1 MDLPEYARAVRR
13 RWAWLVVPALLAL
26 SGAGWLAIASPP
38 AYQSTATLYYVE
50 PAQNLTAPITRLNSY
65 AILAT
70 SEQLVETVRTSLRL
84 STPIDELADQLSA
97 RIDPETS
104 ILTVTASDTTADG
117 ARVLVAEAS
126 RQLVAMSDSL
136 QNRAA
141 GLPEGHL
148 ALSDS
153 ATPAVATAP
162 AAAARTVSLGALLGV
177 IVGVVIALSR
187 EATDPW
193 ITHTDQLRRLAPG
206 WRVFRLTSGDEV
218 LATPQAS
225 SRLRAMRTQILETDS
240 DGSRVM
246 VVTSCEEGDYVTGIA
261 DDIALSAGR
270 ASIDVTLVSAHVHP
284 TRSSV
289 AHWARAEPG
298 LSSVLLGECPLDAAV
313 ITGPVTTVHLLS
325 AGRSL
330 SYPEALLTSK
340 AMVAVVDDLQ
350 SRGSALLI
358 DAPPLLAPPD
368 TLGLVR
374 ATGAG
379 VLLVVHAGRTRRRAL
394 RSAIRMLDA
403 VEATVVGVVFVHRPA
418 RRGARGPAAGHGPT
432 APPASAFTHTPLVR
446 PVTS

>member
-1 MDLPEYARAVRR
+1 
-13 RWAWLVVPALLAL
+13 
-26 SGAGWLAIASPP
+26 
-38 AYQSTATLYYVE
+38 
-50 PAQNLTAPITRLNSY
+50 
-65 AILAT
+65 
-70 SEQLVETVRTSLRL
+70 
-84 STPIDELADQLSA
+84 
-97 RIDPETS
+97 
-104 ILTVTASDTTADG
+104 
-117 ARVLVAEAS
+117 
-126 RQLVAMSDSL
+126 
-136 QNRAA
+136 
-141 GLPEGHL
+141 
-148 ALSDS
+148 
-153 ATPAVATAP
+153 
-162 AAAARTVSLGALLGV
+162 
-177 IVGVVIALSR
+177 
-187 EATDPW
+187 
-193 ITHTDQLRRLAPG
+193 
-206 WRVFRLTSGDEV
+206 
-218 LATPQAS
+218 
-225 SRLRAMRTQILETDS
+225 MRTQILETDS

-340 AMVAVVDDLQ
+340 AMVDVVDDLQ

-379 VLLVVHAGRTRRRAL
+379 VLLVVHAGRYQASGAAIGHPHAGRGRGHSGGCRVRA
-394 RSAIRMLDA
+394 
-403 VEATVVGVVFVHRPA
+403 PA
-418 RRGARGPAAGHGPT
+418 GAARGARPGGGTRPDRAAGIGVHAYSPCASGHVMSSPSS
-432 APPASAFTHTPLVR
+432 APSPPSHDRAHRAHRGSRRWLVSSGVCCTRGRWLARCVTP
-446 PVTS
+446 PDCS